1 MSVNIVTDESEH
13 FETIAGFLSQESYMV
28 VNLPLARAIGL
39 KEAIVYSNMLS
50 KYRYYSAHNALTEI
64 DGKEYFYSTAE
75 DLEKST
81 TLSRKQQDA
90 ALTTLCEIGLV
101 SKKVVGQ
108 PPRRYFHL
116 RMDNYGLQTIL
127 QTIQSEG
134 KINLPKTDKL
144 KCPKGT
150 NEFVQKGQQNKY
162 NKSLNKSLKENNSS
176 EAGTLPF
183 DLLPDGAL
191 KEALLEFRKYRSDVK
206 NMTMSSM
213 AEKKLITSLT
223 NVYGD
228 DTEAKVEAIDRAIV
242 NNYQGAV
249 FPGDKEKYLRSKQAN
264 KPRYNPM
271 NPSGSRYTEQELDDL
286 NLPF

>member
-1 MSVNIVTDESEH
+1 MSVNIITNESEH

-64 DGKEYFYSTAE
+64 DGKEYFYSTTA

-90 ALTTLCEIGLV
+90 ALATLCEIGLI

-127 QTIQSEG
+127 QTVQSEVQ
-134 KINLPKTDKL
+134 INLPQTDKL

-176 EAGTLPF
+176 ETGTLPF

-191 KEALLEFRKYRSDVK
+191 KEALLEFREYRK
-206 NMTMSSM
+206 EKKENMSSL
-213 AEKKLITSLT
+213 AEKKLINALNKT
-223 NVYGD
+223 YDD
-228 DTEAKVEAIDRAIV
+228 DTEAKVEAINRAIISGYRGV
-242 NNYQGAV
+242 V
-249 FPGDKEKYLRSKQAN
+249 FSNDREKYLRSKQAA

>member
-144 KCPKGT
+144 KCPKRT

-213 AEKKLITSLT
+213 AEKKLITSLA

-271 NPSGSRYTEQELDDL
+271 NPSGSQYTDDEINKLDL
-286 NLPF
+286 LF

>member
-1 MSVNIVTDESEH
+1 MEH
-13 FETIAGFLSQESYMV
+13 HFDVDIAKEVGIEGAV
-28 VNLPLARAIGL
+28 VLNNLYFWIKKNEANNQNFFDGCYWTYNSADAFSKLFPYFTARKIT
-39 KEAIVYSNMLS
+39 
-50 KYRYYSAHNALTEI
+50 R
-64 DGKEYFYSTAE
+64 
-75 DLEKST
+75 
-81 TLSRKQQDA
+81 
-90 ALTTLCEIGLV
+90 
-101 SKKVVGQ
+101 
-108 PPRRYFHL
+108 
-116 RMDNYGLQTIL
+116 IL
-127 QTIQSEG
+127 
-134 KINLPKTDKL
+134 NKL
-144 KCPKGT
+144 KDDGWVLVG
-150 NEFVQKGQQNKY
+150 NY
-162 NKSLNKSLKENNSS
+162 NKLAFDRTNWYTLTNKALSILDNSPFDKNGKSNNQECPIEKPIVSDGLSNSVQPIPYNKPDKKPNKNTDVSEN
-176 EAGTLPF
+176 EVLPF